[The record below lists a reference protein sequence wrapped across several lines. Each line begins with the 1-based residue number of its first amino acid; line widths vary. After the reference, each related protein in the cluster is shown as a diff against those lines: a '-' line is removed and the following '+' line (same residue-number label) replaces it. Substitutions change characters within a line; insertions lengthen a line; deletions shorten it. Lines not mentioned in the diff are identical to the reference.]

1 MIAHID
7 LNNVVIGHQ
16 IARQYAE
23 VVQAAKQTM
32 NENDGELLCRFCADC
47 ARMFNFMAKF
57 FFRSVGLGYYV
68 DHSAT
73 GLQPLRFTPSF
84 CQPGLTLSAVG
95 ICSYNPN
102 DLYSAKTS
110 HWIKMKTIEV
120 DDELYSYIASH
131 TKHIGE
137 SASDILRRMLKFSA
151 TTQPTA
157 SAVKGRL
164 RRNPLPKRN
173 RSTR

>member
-32 NENDGELLCRFCADC
+32 NENDGGIIVQVCADC
-47 ARMFNFMAKF
+47 ARMLIHGKVL
-57 FFRSVGLGYYV
+57 FRSVGLGYYV

-84 CQPGLTLSAVG
+84 FVSRA
-95 ICSYNPN
+95 
-102 DLYSAKTS
+102 
-110 HWIKMKTIEV
+110 
-120 DDELYSYIASH
+120 
-131 TKHIGE
+131 
-137 SASDILRRMLKFSA
+137 
-151 TTQPTA
+151 
-157 SAVKGRL
+157 
-164 RRNPLPKRN
+164 
-173 RSTR
+173 